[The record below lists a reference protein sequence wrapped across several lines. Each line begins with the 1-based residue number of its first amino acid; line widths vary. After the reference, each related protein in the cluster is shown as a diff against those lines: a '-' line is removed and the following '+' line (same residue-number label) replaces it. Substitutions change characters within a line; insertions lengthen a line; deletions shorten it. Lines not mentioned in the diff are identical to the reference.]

1 MRTVRGFW
9 SFEPFGTFGLF
20 QESLGYFLVDC
31 FGYVFWIHRI
41 FQKRAEDFIK
51 WVTPQ
56 WTTLP
61 RVGFFGATQRW
72 GGQFDLP
79 PPLIW
84 PRRGQIF
91 KNVNIILLYNVINR
105 FRPKKSGK
113 SNLRPLYSTFLLFRD
128 LYGKICRFWRHFW
141 RPQKWSEKRC
151 LGGFFA
157 ANVLIG
163 VQRTL

>member
-1 MRTVRGFW
+1 MNNSFKISVNSSLSFCQGFFPPPLGEHFW
-9 SFEPFGTFGLF
+9 PKIFPLECPH
-20 QESLGYFLVDC
+20 SL
-31 FGYVFWIHRI
+31 
-41 FQKRAEDFIK
+41 
-51 WVTPQ
+51 
-56 WTTLP
+56 TLP
-61 RVGFFGATQRW
+61 RVGFFGSSQRW
-72 GGQFDLP
+72 GGVNLT